1 MLVLVGNYL
10 VSGHFS
16 PCTGVYLLLV
26 IARIPTVL
34 VVLRLGQLLFLRTG
48 EGLLS
53 ISLLIASHARCLG
66 RSTRTRLRALATA
79 SSFLRASLRRLYS
92 VIMVVA

>member
-34 VVLRLGQLLFLRTG
+34 DVLRLGQLTLGLVG
-48 EGLLS
+48 EGEPS
-53 ISLLIASHARCLG
+53 ISLSIASHARCLG
-66 RSTRTRLRALATA
+66 RSTRTRLRALAMA
-79 SSFLRASLRRLYS
+79 SFFLRASTRRLYL